1 MQVTIPENIKDITL
15 EQFQKYDALN
25 KRENISDLEYN
36 KRCISIFTNLPYR
49 DIANIKQTDYEVLL
63 LNIAKAL
70 QTPCDFENIFKL
82 HGVEYGFIPNLDKI
96 TQGEWVD
103 MGEYQTDVKD
113 NHKLMSILFRE
124 VTKKDVMGNYSIKAY
139 DGTKER
145 GEVFKDMPMNIV
157 NGALG
162 FFLTLS
168 HQLEKAIQRS
178 TIAELAK
185 VQRHPITLRNGDGMP
200 A

>member
-1 MQVTIPENIKDITL
+1 MKVTIPENLKDITL

-49 DIANIKQTDYEVLL
+49 DITNIKNTDYEGLL
-63 LNIAKAL
+63 LDIAKAL
-70 QTPCDFENIFKL
+70 QTPAPFQNRFTLNDI
-82 HGVEYGFIPNLDKI
+82 EYGFIPNLDKI

-103 MGEYQTDVKD
+103 MGEYQTEVKD
-113 NHKLMSILFRE
+113 YNKLMAILFRK
-124 VTKKDVMGNYSIKAY
+124 VTKIDKFGNYDIEPY
-139 DGTKER
+139 EGTKDR
-145 GEVFKDMPMNIV
+145 SEVFKDMPMNIV

-168 HQLEKAIQRS
+168 QELETAIQKS
-178 TIAELAK
+178 TMEELAK
-185 VQRHPITLRNGDGMP
+185 AQRHQTILKSGDGMQV
-200 A
+200 